1 METPNERK
9 ILNKIDYNLIN
20 SKDFISNNI
29 TPITFNTL
37 SFSNK
42 SDYFKKYEN
51 CNLFTI
57 TPLEKNLKKDN
68 FEK

>member
-9 ILNKIDYNLIN
+9 ILNKIDYKSIIN
-20 SKDFISNNI
+20 KDKISNNI

-37 SFSNK
+37 SFYNN

-51 CNLFTI
+51 YNLFTI
-57 TPLEKNLKKDN
+57 TPIEKNIKKN
-68 FEK
+68 KLQK